1 MIKKMLKSFWKVD
14 GMEFSDSPSGSK
26 GVFHLYYEKLLIGT
40 LIYDGENWSFKYSDN
55 YKKESRII
63 PVIDFPDMQKEYVS
77 RNLWPFFA
85 TRIPAL
91 NQPYH
96 IKKIKKAN
104 ISEDDSVELLKI
116 FGRETITNPFRLLPA

>member
-26 GVFHLYYEKLLIGT
+26 GVFYLYYEKLLIGT

-55 YKKESRII
+55 YKKESKVI

-116 FGRETITNPFRLLPA
+116 FGRKTITNPFRLLPA